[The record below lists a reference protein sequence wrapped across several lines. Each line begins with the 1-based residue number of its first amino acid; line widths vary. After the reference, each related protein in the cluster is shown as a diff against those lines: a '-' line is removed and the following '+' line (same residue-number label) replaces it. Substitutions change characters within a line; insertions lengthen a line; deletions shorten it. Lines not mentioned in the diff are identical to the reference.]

1 MEKKRIIKSLEK
13 LSPELKAMFRDEY
26 QGGYTDDLVRLSTG
40 KKEPIFVVPLD
51 TDEATI
57 LVKIEIR
64 KNSEGDYDLESAE
77 TEDNVDTGGF
87 GETIGR
93 IGDEIEVDENSEE
106 EHDPYKDEGDDE
118 DDGDNEDY

>member
-1 MEKKRIIKSLEK
+1 
-13 LSPELKAMFRDEY
+13 MFRDEY